1 MKNLIKKLLPFK
13 YKRSVKEQLGVP
25 SLHWSLQNL
34 KRKNFYPAT
43 VLDIGA
49 YEGLWTLDLLE
60 VFPAARVMMVEAQT
74 NKESFLK
81 VIKEKYPQTEYAIS
95 LLSSEEGAIKTFEEN
110 ETASHVVNGA
120 HPGAQYRQLKTRR
133 LDDLLEAK
141 QFPLPDLLKLDVQGH
156 EMEVLKGAEKSLN
169 HATICLLEISLLN
182 LGDNV
187 PLMAE
192 MMAFMNDK
200 GFQAYDISQ
209 FIRRPFDKAL
219 YQVDMFFVKKDSAL
233 VADKVW

>member
-34 KRKNFYPAT
+34 KRKNFYPVT

-81 VIKEKYPQTEYAIS
+81 GVKQKHPNTDYAIS

-110 ETASHVVNGA
+110 ETASHVVSGA
-120 HPGAQYRQLKTRR
+120 HTGAQYRQLKTRR

-169 HATICLLEISLLN
+169 HATVCLLEISLLN

-200 GFQAYDISQ
+200 GFQAYNISQ

>member
-60 VFPAARVMMVEAQT
+60 VFPEAKVMMVEAQT

-81 VIKEKYPQTEYAIS
+81 VVKEKYPHTDYAIS
-95 LLSSEEGAIKTFEEN
+95 LLSSEDGAIKFFEQN

-141 QFPLPDLLKLDVQGH
+141 QFPLPDLLKLDVQG
-156 EMEVLKGAEKSLN
+156 
-169 HATICLLEISLLN
+169 
-182 LGDNV
+182 
-187 PLMAE
+187 
-192 MMAFMNDK
+192 
-200 GFQAYDISQ
+200 Y
-209 FIRRPFDKAL
+209 
-219 YQVDMFFVKKDSAL
+219 
-233 VADKVW
+233 